1 MLEKAAHGGME
12 SGDSKDSKRSISRSV
27 PKKTQTDDDNDYDFD
42 LFYRYETTTPI
53 ILPRAEIVEINEE
66 DENVESEEEAF
77 YGFDLREVEEALE
90 LQAIFRGADAEEVE
104 KEEASNVGLGME
116 NAEIEEIEIEESP
129 KWKKNLSPKE
139 RRKRKAAAN

>member
-1 MLEKAAHGGME
+1 M
-12 SGDSKDSKRSISRSV
+12 
-27 PKKTQTDDDNDYDFD
+27 
-42 LFYRYETTTPI
+42 
-53 ILPRAEIVEINEE
+53 
-66 DENVESEEEAF
+66 
-77 YGFDLREVEEALE
+77 
-90 LQAIFRGADAEEVE
+90 QAILRGDDAEEVE